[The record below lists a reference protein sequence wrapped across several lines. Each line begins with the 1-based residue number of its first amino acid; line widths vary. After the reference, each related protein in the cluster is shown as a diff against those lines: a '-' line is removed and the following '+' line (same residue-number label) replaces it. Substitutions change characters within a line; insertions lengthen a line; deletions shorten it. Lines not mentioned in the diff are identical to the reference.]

1 MTPFIRGG
9 MQRFSLRAQTI
20 ILMMAIGI
28 VLSTC
33 ISFYVY
39 QRDLGRIS
47 ERVEQLS
54 RSQTDLIKHLSIDAI
69 LSEDRPALQTI
80 VDGLKKLDLG
90 IDQMTVTNYDGEVL
104 ASWFAESQ
112 SDSEPYKTKTPI
124 DYLGQNFGEI
134 HLEWNRDILVAPMK
148 KRAAGIVQIVV
159 ASIVGI
165 GICLVAFVEF
175 YFVRPLAHLE
185 SKVDMVL
192 GKPSAD
198 IEPHNFCS
206 RELTHLD
213 RSLVAAVRAIREKSL
228 KEEQLREERGR
239 TKAAEAVAAARTEF
253 LSLMSHEI
261 RTPLGAILGF
271 ADLLDVS
278 GISGDEREYVGHIRE
293 SGAFLLQIL
302 NDILDLSKIE
312 ANGIQLEKVSFSPL
326 TVIDDVAM
334 MLGDQA
340 KSKDVE
346 LVLDTNFDGD
356 LMVDGDPHRLKQI
369 ILNLAGNAVKFT
381 EKGKIVVS
389 AIAAE
394 GTFESGNEVEIRFS
408 VKDSGIGMPPEFV
421 EKIFEPFSQGDASIT
436 RKFGGTGLGVSIS
449 RKLVSIMEGDLS
461 VESKMGSGS
470 EFFFTLRL
478 PVSSEVPEKS
488 SFPDPERSVF
498 VERGAQNLRILVAE
512 DDPANRKL
520 VKSVLGRMG
529 QEVNFAGDGE
539 ECLEIL
545 KSGETFDVLFLD
557 LRMPKIGGMEVLR
570 RIREGECGD
579 KISEMPISM
588 MSADI
593 LSQDEAKAA
602 GANHFIV
609 KPIAFDEIQQFLAEH
624 ARDIP
629 EPEADP
635 RWIRG
640 FKELSAK
647 GLEPSNGEGEKWV
660 MVVDDNPAVRQMIEK
675 FLLRWGY
682 RTGIAVDGS
691 DCLEQL
697 AGKHYDAVI
706 SDLRMPGMDGMTLIN
721 RIREGHAGDSY
732 REVSVALM
740 TAEQMTAEDAHAA
753 HADAYIPKPI
763 PMESL
768 KSFLKNVPEGPVSL
782 AG

>member
-1 MTPFIRGG
+1 M
-9 MQRFSLRAQTI
+9 
-20 ILMMAIGI
+20 
-28 VLSTC
+28 
-33 ISFYVY
+33 
-39 QRDLGRIS
+39 
-47 ERVEQLS
+47 
-54 RSQTDLIKHLSIDAI
+54 HLSIDAI

-90 IDQMTVTNYDGEVL
+90 IDQMTVTNFDGDVL
-104 ASWFAESQ
+104 ASWSAESQ
-112 SDSEPYKTKTPI
+112 NEGEPYKTTTPI
-124 DYLGQNFGEI
+124 DYLGQNFGTI
-134 HLEWNRDILVAPMK
+134 NLEWNREALVAPMK
-148 KRAAGIVQIVV
+148 KRAAGIVQIIVT
-159 ASIVGI
+159 SIVGI

-192 GKPSAD
+192 GKPSVD
-198 IEPHNFCS
+198 IEPHYFCS

-213 RSLVAAVRAIREKSL
+213 RSLVTAVRAIREKSS
-228 KEEQLREERGR
+228 KDEQLREERGR
-239 TKAAEAVAAARTEF
+239 TKAAEAVAVARTEF

-326 TVIDDVAM
+326 AVINDVTM

-356 LMVDGDPHRLKQI
+356 FMVEGDPHRLKQI

-389 AIAAE
+389 AITAKDS
-394 GTFESGNEVEIRFS
+394 FESGREVEIRFS

-449 RKLVSIMEGDLS
+449 RKLVSIMGGDLS
-461 VESKMGSGS
+461 VESEMGTGS
-470 EFFFTLRL
+470 EFFFSLSL
-478 PVSSEVPEKS
+478 PVSSEAPEERTS
-488 SFPDPERSVF
+488 LEAERSVF
-498 VERGAQNLRILVAE
+498 VDGKAQSIRILVAE

-545 KSGETFDVLFLD
+545 KSGEKFDVLFLD
-557 LRMPKIGGMEVLR
+557 LRMPRIGGMEVLR

-579 KISEMPISM
+579 EISGMPISM

-593 LSQDEAKAA
+593 LSQGEAKAA

-609 KPIAFDEIQQFLAEH
+609 KPIAFDEIQQFLAEQ
-624 ARDIP
+624 AREIP
-629 EPEADP
+629 EPAPDPGWIQDIEA
-635 RWIRG
+635 
-640 FKELSAK
+640 LSEN
-647 GLEPSNGEGEKWV
+647 GLEPSNGGSGKWV

-675 FLLRWGY
+675 FLVRWGY

-697 AGKHYDAVI
+697 ARKHYDAVI

-732 REVSVALM
+732 RKVSVALM
-740 TAEQMTAEDAHAA
+740 TAEQMTVEDAYAA

-768 KSFLKNVPEGPVSL
+768 KRFLKSVPEDPVSL